1 MMTKKS
7 TLFLSLSLAAL
18 LTGLAGCAKETTSF
32 EEGATAGQEQAA
44 QEGQAQNPGSPSS
57 TPAAPGQPGAAPG
70 AQEKPFSP
78 DQMPEVVAKVNG
90 QEIKKEELLRNV
102 QEAQM
107 QLAQS
112 GRLPQGAPPASF
124 YRDVLN
130 GMIARSLFLQEAKAQ
145 GIQADAKEID
155 QQVTALKSRFP
166 TPEAFQQALASQGLT
181 EQALR
186 TQAQKQLTVEKY
198 VKSRVFD
205 KVSVTDQQAKTF
217 YDQNQARMKQ
227 PEKVRLRHILIR
239 ADEGAP
245 EADKAKAREKA
256 EGLLAQIK
264 GGADF
269 AKLAQENSD
278 DPGSKTRGGELPPM
292 GRGETV
298 PPFEQAAFAL
308 QTPNDLSGV
317 VQSQFGYHII
327 QLLERLPESQVPF
340 EQAKGQ
346 IVQMLRQQE
355 AQKKLEAQ
363 VQALKAKGKVETYL

>member
-18 LTGLAGCAKETTSF
+18 LTGLAGCAKETTSP

-78 DQMPEVVAKVNG
+78 DQMPAVVAKVNG

-145 GIQADAKEID
+145 GIQADAKEVD
-155 QQVTALKSRFP
+155 QKVAELKSRFP

-181 EQALR
+181 EQVLR
-186 TQAQKQLTVEKY
+186 TQAQTQLTVEKY
-198 VKSRVFD
+198 VQSRVFD

-239 ADEGAP
+239 VDESAP

-256 EGLLAQIK
+256 DSLLARVK
-264 GGADF
+264 GGEDF

-278 DPGSKTRGGELPPM
+278 DPGSKARGGELPPM

-308 QTPNDLSGV
+308 QKPNDLSPV

-346 IVQMLRQQE
+346 IVQMLRQQQ
-355 AQKKLEAQ
+355 AQKQLEAQ

>member
-1 MMTKKS
+1 MTKKS

-18 LTGLAGCAKETTSF
+18 LTGLAGCAKETTSP
-32 EEGATAGQEQAA
+32 EEGATTGEEQAA
-44 QEGQAQNPGSPSS
+44 QEGQAQAPGSPSS
-57 TPAAPGQPGAAPG
+57 TPGAPGQPGAA
-70 AQEKPFSP
+70 AQEKPISP
-78 DQMPEVVAKVNG
+78 DQMPAVVAKVNG
-90 QEIKKEELLRNV
+90 QEIKKEELLRSV

-155 QQVTALKSRFP
+155 QKVAELKSRFP
-166 TPEAFQQALASQGLT
+166 NPEAFQQALASQGLT

-186 TQAQKQLTVEKY
+186 TQAQTQLTVEKY
-198 VKSRVFD
+198 VQSRVFD

-217 YDQNQARMKQ
+217 YDQNQARMKE
-227 PEKVRLRHILIR
+227 PERLRLRHILIR
-239 ADEGAP
+239 VDENAP
-245 EADKAKAREKA
+245 EADKQKAREKA
-256 EGLLAQIK
+256 DSLLARIK
-264 GGADF
+264 GGEDF

-278 DPGSKTRGGELPPM
+278 DPGSKARGGELPPM

-308 QTPNDLSGV
+308 QKPNDLSGV

-327 QLLERLPESQVPF
+327 QLLERIPESQVPF

-346 IVQMLRQQE
+346 IVQMLRQQQ
-355 AQKKLEAQ
+355 AQKQLEAQ